1 MQQNKSYLD
10 IYTGYIVPRI
20 ERADILLKT
29 AEGDIQPGVAAEVL
43 EISPWEVRHL
53 MDLYHLR
60 HITAGTFP
68 LIMQGGS
75 SRLCRLFAR
84 ELQLGCTDSYLPA
97 GIAYI
102 YNLDRKAVEA
112 AFRSLGITSATGSM
126 LREIFARIPL

>member
-1 MQQNKSYLD
+1 MKQGKSYLD

-29 AEGDIQPGVAAEVL
+29 TEGDIQPSAAAAVL
-43 EISPWEVRHL
+43 EITPWEVCHL
-53 MDLYHLR
+53 MELYHLR
-60 HITAGTFP
+60 HITRSTFP

-84 ELQLGCTDSYLPA
+84 ELQIGCTDSYLPA

-102 YNLDRKAVEA
+102 YNLDLKTVEA
-112 AFRSLGITSATGSM
+112 AFKALGITRATGSM
-126 LREIFARIPL
+126 LREIFARIPV